1 MKWVPL
7 LRAALILVLVGL
19 LEVLCRTGGIDNF
32 TMQAPS
38 KILVDLGQ
46 MLSSGRLNAS
56 IVKTMSN
63 ASIAFVLAV
72 SVGIVVAVLIHS
84 KPILREALDPLFAT
98 YYAIPVLAF
107 YPMFIIIFGLGNVP
121 KILIAF
127 MLGVVAVIVNT
138 LNGLDRVPRVLS
150 KSARIARLTPTQTAL
165 KITLPFAAPFI
176 LTGVKFAIAYALI
189 GIIGSEFIM
198 STDGMGYEIAFAYN
212 NFDNATMY
220 PLILLVVLVSISA
233 NMLLGMWERKILSR
247 RGLL

>member
-1 MKWVPL
+1 MKWVSL
-7 LRAALILVLVGL
+7 LRVALILALVGL
-19 LEVLCRTGGIDNF
+19 LEVLCRTGGIDTF

-46 MLSSGRLNAS
+46 MLSSGKLNAS
-56 IVKTMSN
+56 IAKTMSN

-72 SVGIVVAVLIHS
+72 SVGIVVAVLIHT
-84 KPILREALDPLFAT
+84 KPTLREALDPLFAT

-138 LNGLDRVPRVLS
+138 LNGLDRVPRVLI
-150 KSARIARLTPTQTAL
+150 KSARIARLSPTQTAL
-165 KITLPFAAPFI
+165 KVTLPFAAPFI

-198 STDGMGYEIAFAYN
+198 STDGMGFEIAFAYN